1 MNNIDFSSP
10 LVIAVLAFI
19 VLALIAGVIV
29 YTQKRK
35 ARLRLRTHFG
45 TEYERAVLE
54 QGSERKAEAV
64 LADRKTRVEKLPLRE
79 LGDAQRERF
88 VSEWSNVQSRFVD
101 HPRGAVTE
109 ADELITSLLQAR
121 GYPVS
126 GFEENA
132 ANVSVAYPGMV
143 EDYRSAHAIAA
154 RSGRGEASTEELR
167 TAMIQYRSLFDELV
181 KADVTIQT
189 RSVA

>member
-1 MNNIDFSSP
+1 MNIDFSSP
-10 LVIAVLAFI
+10 IVIAVLAFI

-29 YTQKRK
+29 YAQKRK

-54 QGSERKAEAV
+54 HGSERKAEAV
-64 LADRKTRVEKLPLRE
+64 LVNRKTRVEKLPLRE
-79 LGDAQRERF
+79 LGVAQRERF

-121 GYPVS
+121 GYAVS
-126 GFEENA
+126 GFEESA
-132 ANVSVAYPGMV
+132 ADVSVSYPGMV
-143 EDYRSAHAIAA
+143 EDYRSAHSISA

-181 KADVTIQT
+181 KPDVTMQT